1 MHLSNEIKVRKS
13 NLENKYNAKKHL
25 INGTLVYFVGT
36 FVSKILQFLI
46 LPFLT
51 SSLSPA
57 DYGYYDSLVA
67 LSTLVVPL
75 LTLQTIE
82 GMFRFTVSSD
92 YEKRK
97 KVISNVHYVLI
108 STSIIMFLIILFV
121 KRYLDT
127 NIEYFSLI
135 YIYMISSMYFTF
147 FQKIVRSKGLN
158 KIFALSGIMY
168 TFLLLSLQ
176 FLFIKFTNLGVNGLL
191 ISNIISLLIISFW
204 YFIFLDFKKYF
215 KFIKPD
221 FILLKEIF
229 RYSLP
234 LVPNNL
240 SWWGIT
246 TLNTFIVIAVLGVDS
261 NGLLA
266 IAGKFPGM
274 LTLATSVFQL
284 AWQETAIKD
293 SEENSKSNLYN
304 ETFSVY
310 FRILSTSTVLTLIVS
325 KLIFPFLVGDK
336 FIDSIKY
343 LPFLFYSAFFASL
356 SAFLGVSYTTTKK
369 TMGAFSTTLF
379 GFITN
384 LILILSL
391 IHSIGL
397 YAAVIGKMISFLIVS
412 LLRFRDSK
420 KLIEIKFIKKDMIK
434 IFLLNIFGIL
444 VFYNSTESFLKINLI
459 IIVFLYL
466 IINIEEVKKISRIIG
481 KIYKRRI

>member
-1 MHLSNEIKVRKS
+1 M
-13 NLENKYNAKKHL
+13 ENKYNAKKHL
-25 INGTLVYFVGT
+25 INGTAVYFVGT

-51 SSLSPA
+51 NSLSPA
-57 DYGYYDSLVA
+57 EYGYYDSLVA

-82 GMFRFTVSSD
+82 GMFRFTVSSN
-92 YEKRK
+92 YEERK
-97 KVISNVHYVLI
+97 KVITNVHYVLI
-108 STSIIMFLIILFV
+108 TTSIIMFLIVIFV
-121 KRYLDT
+121 KGYLDT
-127 NIEYFSLI
+127 DIEYFSLI
-135 YIYMISSMYFTF
+135 YIYMISTMYFTF

-158 KIFALSGIMY
+158 KLFAVSGIMY

-176 FLFIKFTNLGVNGLL
+176 FLFIKFTDLGVNGLL
-191 ISNIISLLIISFW
+191 ISNIISSLVISLW
-204 YFIFLDFKKYF
+204 YIIFLDLKKYF
-215 KFIKPD
+215 KFKKPD

-246 TLNTFIVIAVLGVDS
+246 TLNTFIVISVLGVDS

-293 SEENSKSNLYN
+293 SEENSKSDLYN
-304 ETFSVY
+304 QTFGVY
-310 FRILSTSTVLTLIVS
+310 FRILSTSTVVTLIAS
-325 KLIFPFLVGDK
+325 KLIFPFLVGDE

-343 LPFLFYSAFFASL
+343 LPFLFYSALFASI

-369 TMGAFSTTLF
+369 TIGAFSTTFF
-379 GFITN
+379 GFVTN
-384 LILILSL
+384 LLIVLCL
-391 IHSIGL
+391 INIIGL
-397 YAAVIGKMISFLIVS
+397 YAAVIGKMVSFLVVVF
-412 LLRFRDSK
+412 LRFKDSK
-420 KLIEIKFIKKDMIK
+420 KLVKIKFIKKDVIK
-434 IFLLNIFGIL
+434 IVLLNIFGIL
-444 VFYNSTESFLKINLI
+444 VFYNTSDISLKINLI
-459 IIVFLYL
+459 VIVCFYL
-466 IINIEEVKKISRIIG
+466 IININEVKKISQMVS